1 MTENNDDVQ
10 LRLAIQRGLLWNVPS
25 SVRFICV
32 KLEADHLAM
41 VACFSSEPTEDEK
54 ENLLDAGFEAAGDFP
69 GNITVGLKCIVD
81 DRPMGMLIPEIKKAN
96 FGRTVYARHEEGY
109 G

>member
-10 LRLAIQRGLLWNVPS
+10 LRLAIQRGLLSNVPS

-41 VACFSSEPTEDEK
+41 VACFSSEPAET

-69 GNITVGLKCIVD
+69 GNITVGL
-81 DRPMGMLIPEIKKAN
+81 
-96 FGRTVYARHEEGY
+96 
-109 G
+109 